1 MILGALKC
9 WAHNF
14 FRVIKLLVKI
24 IWPPKNCGLKK
35 SFWSEKDFWFKKFWS
50 TEIKALKKLGPKSLV
65 KVGSVTAEILGSILG
80 SKLGLIWGFNIG
92 SNIGFNILLNIG
104 VSMLG
109 SILGSIFG

>member
-50 TEIKALKKLGPKSLV
+50 TEIKALKKLGPKSFV
-65 KVGSVTAEILGSILG
+65 KVGSVTAEIL
-80 SKLGLIWGFNIG
+80 LIWTNVARTYVSWTNVTKIAGFC
-92 SNIGFNILLNIG
+92 
-104 VSMLG
+104 
-109 SILGSIFG
+109 